1 MLDALSVR
9 AENRQSTAWDLTA
22 YVVMSCRLLRERAL
36 FLLRRPNEAFIQET
50 MESQRD
56 QQLTYPGVGLTRESG
71 CPAGFR
77 KNQWRAVI
85 GAGEEAFLRAKQA
98 LADWRMLNLGWV
110 EVVSAPE
117 SIREHAH
124 VCTLART
131 LGVYTL
137 NVARIVYVDDDD
149 AANRFGFGYGTLP
162 EYALSG
168 EERFT
173 VTYDPA
179 TQDVVY
185 EIFSFSRPTSL
196 MVRLG
201 QPFVRRAQ
209 RRFCCDSVAA
219 MEAACRH

>member
-1 MLDALSVR
+1 VLDALSVH
-9 AENRQSTAWDLTA
+9 AENRQLTAWYLTT
-22 YVVMSCRLLRERAL
+22 YVVSPCRLLREQAL

-50 MESQRD
+50 IESQREK
-56 QQLTYPGVGLTRESG
+56 QLTYPGVGLTRESG

-77 KNQWRAVI
+77 ENQWRAVI
-85 GAGEEAFLRAKQA
+85 GAGEEVFLRAKDA
-98 LADWRMLNLGWV
+98 LANWRMLDLGWV
-110 EVVSAPE
+110 EVVSTPDSLVENAL
-117 SIREHAH
+117 
-124 VCTLART
+124 VGTLART
-131 LGVYTL
+131 LGTYSL
-137 NVARIVYVDDDD
+137 NVARIVYVDDED
-149 AANRFGFGYGTLP
+149 AGTRFGFGYGTLP
-162 EYALSG
+162 EYPLSG

-173 VTYDPA
+173 VTYDPT

-219 MEAACRH
+219 MEAACRL